1 MFMTWD
7 SRKKIPPLFSLGP
20 EPSAHP
26 EVPICGQDVCTHSQV
41 GKLGQRGCEWG
52 PSPGSL
58 SAGGICPPQLSHPIT
73 ADPPPCARVQLQI
86 LALITFSEP
95 ISTLGCF
102 YLSRLPTVPP
112 ALEE

>member
-1 MFMTWD
+1 MGWGQ
-7 SRKKIPPLFSLGP
+7 RAPLRPMKWGLAG
-20 EPSAHP
+20 SAVGVRDDEKGYQP
-26 EVPICGQDVCTHSQV
+26 GLV

-52 PSPGSL
+52 PTPGSL
-58 SAGGICPPQLSHPIT
+58 SAGGVCPPQLSRPIT
-73 ADPPPCARVQLQI
+73 AAPPPCARVQLAI

-95 ISTLGCF
+95 ISTLGWF